1 MNREMR
7 FGIFSMPEYRPELNW
22 NLAHHQMVELATRAE
37 ELGFEEYWVGEH
49 HTQGHES
56 SPMPELQLAAMAE
69 ATETIRLGT
78 GTINLPYDCHDPFNV
93 AERLAFLDQLAD
105 GRINFGYGAGALPA
119 DMEMFNAGED
129 SKARMWEAI
138 DVIETYLEAEE
149 PTSFDGEFYQYDD
162 RAIQVPPYQ
171 GAERPTALAG
181 LSSLSSFTN
190 AVEDGHRPLS
200 ISFAPLEAGNNP
212 AVVGLKDIAAELD
225 RTAEAVGR
233 DPHAVRDEWTVVREV
248 YVADSKEQA
257 YREIKAGAEEYY
269 DYLFGLGDGGL
280 ISLVAHE
287 PDWAWGEEVTLE
299 WMIENL
305 PFIMG
310 SPRECVAQIKQLRE
324 EIGHFGTLVINHHD
338 WGIPEYRWRQS
349 YERFAEEVMPAFQ
362 EHKRP
367 REVYRKE
374 VPGYEERKP
383 RASPD
388 AFELEASAPTTPADD
403 D

>member
-1 MNREMR
+1 MDEGMS
-7 FGIFSMPEYRPELNW
+7 FGVFSMPEYRPELNW
-22 NLAHHQMVELATRAE
+22 NLAHHQMTDLAVLAE
-37 ELGFEEYWVGEH
+37 KLGFEEYWVGEH

-56 SPMPELQLAAMAE
+56 SPMPELQLACMAQ
-69 ATETIRLGT
+69 ATDTIRLGT
-78 GTINLPYDCHDPFNV
+78 GTLNLPYDFQDPFHV
-93 AERLAFLDQLAD
+93 AERMAFLDQLAD

-119 DMEMFNAGED
+119 DMEMFNVGED
-129 SKARMWEAI
+129 GKAKMWEAI

-149 PTSFDGEFYQYDD
+149 PTAFDGEFYQYDE

-171 GAERPTALAG
+171 GEDRPTALAG

-190 AVEDGHRPLS
+190 AVKDGHRPLC
-200 ISFAPLEAGNNP
+200 ISFAPLESGNNP
-212 AVVGLKDIAAELD
+212 AAVGLTDIADELD
-225 RTAEAVGR
+225 RTAEEVGR
-233 DPHAVRDEWTVVREV
+233 DPHEVRDEWTVVREV
-248 YVADSKEQA
+248 FVADSKEEA
-257 YREIKAGAEEYY
+257 YEEIREGAEEYY

-280 ISLVAHE
+280 INLVAHE

-310 SPRECVAQIKQLRE
+310 SPEECIAQIRQLRE
-324 EIGHFGTLVINHHD
+324 ELGHFGRLVINHHD

-367 REVYRKE
+367 REVYRNE
-374 VPGYEERKP
+374 VPGYAERVPK
-383 RASPD
+383 ASPD
-388 AFELEASAPTTPADD
+388 VFALGGSADATPADD

>member
-22 NLAHHQMVELATRAE
+22 NLAHHQMVELAVRAE

-56 SPMPELQLAAMAE
+56 SPMPELQLACMAE
-69 ATETIRLGT
+69 ATDTIRLGT
-78 GTINLPYDCHDPFNV
+78 GTLNLPYDFQDPFHV
-93 AERLAFLDQLAD
+93 AERMAFLDQLAD

-119 DMEMFNAGED
+119 DMEMFNVGEEGKD
-129 SKARMWEAI
+129 KMWEAI

-149 PTSFDGEFYQYDD
+149 PTAFDGEFYQYDE

-190 AVEDGHRPLS
+190 AVKDGHRPLS
-200 ISFAPLEAGNNP
+200 ISFAPLESGNNP
-212 AVVGLKDIAAELD
+212 AAVGLKDIAAELD
-225 RTAEAVGR
+225 RTAEEVGR
-233 DPHAVRDEWTVVREV
+233 DPHEVRDGWTIVRDV

-257 YREIKAGAEEYY
+257 FEEIRAGAEEYF

-280 ISLVAHE
+280 INLVAPE
-287 PDWAWGEEVTLE
+287 PDWSWGEEITIE
-299 WMIENL
+299 WMVENL
-305 PFIMG
+305 PFVIG
-310 SPRECVAQIKQLRE
+310 SPQECVAQIKQLRE
-324 EIGHFGTLVINHHD
+324 EVGHFGTFVINHHD

-367 REVYRKE
+367 REVYREE
-374 VPGYEERKP
+374 VPGYAEREP
-383 RASPD
+383 QPGPDVFDLGTSTRAS
-388 AFELEASAPTTPADD
+388 PADD

>member
-1 MNREMR
+1 MR

-149 PTSFDGEFYQYDD
+149 PTSFDGEFYQYDE

-299 WMIENL
+299 WMIEHL

-388 AFELEASAPTTPADD
+388 VFGLEASAPTTPADD

>member
-1 MNREMR
+1 MDEGMR

-22 NLAHHQMVELATRAE
+22 NLAHHQMTDLAVRAE

-56 SPMPELQLAAMAE
+56 SPMPELQLACMAQ
-69 ATETIRLGT
+69 ATDTIRLGT
-78 GTINLPYDCHDPFNV
+78 GTLNLPYDFQDPYHV
-93 AERLAFLDQLAD
+93 AERMAFLDQLAD

-119 DMEMFNAGED
+119 DMEMFNVGED
-129 SKARMWEAI
+129 GKAKMWEAI

-149 PTSFDGEFYQYDD
+149 PTAFDGEFYQYDE

-171 GAERPTALAG
+171 GEDRPTALAG

-190 AVEDGHRPLS
+190 AVKDGHRPLC
-200 ISFAPLEAGNNP
+200 ISFAPLESGNNP
-212 AVVGLKDIAAELD
+212 AAVGLVDIADELD
-225 RTAEAVGR
+225 RTAEEVGR
-233 DPHAVRDEWTVVREV
+233 DPREVRDEWTVVREV
-248 YVADSKEQA
+248 FVADSKEEA
-257 YREIKAGAEEYY
+257 YEEIKEGAEEYY

-280 ISLVAHE
+280 INLVAHE
-287 PDWAWGEEVTLE
+287 QDWAWGEEVTLE

-310 SPRECVAQIKQLRE
+310 SPQECIAQIRQLRE
-324 EIGHFGTLVINHHD
+324 EIGHFGTLVLNHHD
-338 WGIPEYRWRQS
+338 WAIPEYRWHQS

-367 REVYRKE
+367 REVYRNE
-374 VPGYEERKP
+374 VPGYADRVPE
-383 RASPD
+383 ASPD
-388 AFELEASAPTTPADD
+388 AFKLGGSTTTPADD

>member
-149 PTSFDGEFYQYDD
+149 PTSFDGEFYQYDE

-233 DPHAVRDEWTVVREV
+233 DPHEVRDEWTVVREV

-299 WMIENL
+299 WMIEHL

-388 AFELEASAPTTPADD
+388 VFGLEASAPTTPADD

>member
-1 MNREMR
+1 MDEGMR

-22 NLAHHQMVELATRAE
+22 NLAHHQMVELAVRVE

-56 SPMPELQLAAMAE
+56 SPMPELQLACMAE
-69 ATETIRLGT
+69 ATDTIRLGT
-78 GTINLPYDCHDPFNV
+78 GTLNLPYDFQDPFHV
-93 AERLAFLDQLAD
+93 AERMAFLDQLAD

-119 DMEMFNAGED
+119 DMEMFNVGEE
-129 SKARMWEAI
+129 SKEKMWEAI

-149 PTSFDGEFYQYDD
+149 PTSFDGEFYQYDE
-162 RAIQVPPYQ
+162 RLIQVPPYQ
-171 GAERPTALAG
+171 SDDRPTALAG

-190 AVEDGHRPLS
+190 AVRDGHRPLC
-200 ISFAPLEAGNNP
+200 ISFAPLESGNNP
-212 AVVGLKDIAAELD
+212 AVVSLKEIAAELD
-225 RTAEAVGR
+225 RAAEEFDR
-233 DPHAVRDEWTVVREV
+233 DPHEVREEWTVVREV

-257 YREIKAGAEEYY
+257 YEEIKDGAEEYY
-269 DYLFGLGDGGL
+269 DYLFDLGDGGL

-287 PDWAWGEEVTLE
+287 EDWAWGEEVTLE

-305 PFIMG
+305 PFIIG
-310 SPRECVAQIKQLRE
+310 SPQECVAQIKQLRE
-324 EIGHFGTLVINHHD
+324 EIGHFGNFVINHHD

-349 YERFAEEVMPAFQ
+349 YERFAEEVMPVFQ

-367 REVYRKE
+367 REVYRNE
-374 VPGYEERKP
+374 VPGYAERKP
-383 RASPD
+383 KASPD
-388 AFELEASAPTTPADD
+388 VFELDASTTTAPTDD